1 VVELIDETA
10 RVRSIVLDPPDWPG
24 HRAGQHVDVRVAID
38 DAHRPERSYSIASS
52 PEDGYVV
59 LTVERAENGSL
70 SPYLVE
76 KVQVGDELELR
87 GPLGDSFVWDAPHD
101 GPLLLVGEGA
111 GVVPLRAIL
120 RHRSAV
126 HSTVPV
132 RLLYSACRLD
142 EVIYRDELLRI
153 AAFDEIDVRI
163 TLTEEQP
170 DGWHGYAQRI
180 DRALLDEAGWPPE
193 ARPLVYVAGPTHLV
207 ETAATIMLERGHARG
222 RIRTE
227 PFGRG
232 RRPSISHSSTDMA
245 P

>member
-1 VVELIDETA
+1 VVELVEETA

-38 DAHRPERSYSIASS
+38 HTDRPERSYSIASS

-59 LTVERAENGSL
+59 LTVERAERGSL
-70 SPYLVE
+70 SPHLVD
-76 KVQVGDELELR
+76 KLQVGDEFELR
-87 GPLGDSFVWDAPHD
+87 GPLGESFVWDAPHD
-101 GPLLLVGEGA
+101 GPLLLVGEGV

-126 HSTVPV
+126 HSTVPA
-132 RLLYSACRLD
+132 RLLYSATRLD

-153 AAFDEIDVRI
+153 SAFDEIDVRI

-170 DGWHGYAQRI
+170 DRWHGYAQSI
-180 DRALLDEAGWPPE
+180 DRALLDEAGWPPK
-193 ARPLVYVAGPTHLV
+193 AQPLVYVAGPTDLV
-207 ETAATIMLERGHARG
+207 ETAAKALLELGHARG

-227 PFGRG
+227 PFGR
-232 RRPSISHSSTDMA
+232 R
-245 P
+245 